1 MDQRQ
6 AKYLG
11 ISNDCNLN
19 HICGSITNFRC
30 TLSSTDNNFHYHDR
44 IIEPTVPV
52 TRSLVFNPRYVTEI
66 LIACF
71 HEGCGSQTLRN
82 SMLKMAMT
90 SHSTRVQW
98 QRGRSLRPAH
108 GRECRTEKLT
118 QAKRKQEVETLPRVP
133 PTEDRWVQP
142 HGRKRAVVCCR
153 PPLRNPCMSSM

>member
-1 MDQRQ
+1 MDQKK
-6 AKYLG
+6 AKHMG
-11 ISNDCNLN
+11 INNDCNSN

-52 TRSLVFNPRYVTEI
+52 TSSLVSNPRYVVEI

-82 SMLKMAMT
+82 SMSKMAMI

-98 QRGRSLRPAH
+98 QWGRSSRPAH
-108 GRECRTEKLT
+108 GRELGTKKLT
-118 QAKRKQEVETLPRVP
+118 QAERKQEVEALPRVP
-133 PTEDRWVQP
+133 PTTDHWVRPDR
-142 HGRKRAVVCCR
+142 RKRAVVR
-153 PPLRNPCMSSM
+153 SAADHH

>member
-1 MDQRQ
+1 MDQKK

-11 ISNDCNLN
+11 ISNDWNSN

-52 TRSLVFNPRYVTEI
+52 TSSLVSNPRYVVVEI

-82 SMLKMAMT
+82 SMSKMAT
-90 SHSTRVQW
+90 ILHSTRVQW
-98 QRGRSLRPAH
+98 QWGRSSRPAH
-108 GRECRTEKLT
+108 GRELGTKKLT
-118 QAKRKQEVETLPRVP
+118 QVDGKQEVEALPRVP
-133 PTEDRWVQP
+133 PTADHWVRLDR
-142 HGRKRAVVCCR
+142 RKRAVVR
-153 PPLRNPCMSSM
+153 SAADHH